1 MRIFRSQIAQA
12 LLIWCNERQEERTHV
27 RQNLLRA
34 DNKLLN
40 YPIREVV
47 TIGKKLEKLGNL
59 SMIWENIGDPITAG
73 EQMPEWI
80 KDIVHEHSVT
90 DKVFAYT
97 DTRGYLPT
105 REFVLKNFSN
115 EKICTVDDILFF
127 NGLGEAI
134 NKVINNLPREARI
147 LVPSPTYPS
156 HATAEAM
163 HAGCSFIS
171 YNLDPANDWE
181 PNLQEIE
188 NKVKYNDHVVAILV
202 INPNNPT
209 GRVFKR
215 ETLEAIVKIAKD
227 HDCFLIF
234 DEIYHSMVFDD
245 VENVLL
251 HEIIGDVPG
260 ISMKGISKD
269 VPWPGSRCG
278 WIEVYN
284 AEKDEEFRDF
294 INMILLAKM
303 LEVCSTTL
311 PQMILPHVYSSPHF
325 ESYLQGRIEKYKR
338 RAEEAVAFFNEIP
351 QVRVSMPGGVFYFVV
366 ELLDLPRSQLSAT
379 TKASRLY
386 LNDLLGENAVKPD
399 FQFCYELMA
408 AEGVCVVP
416 LSGFGS
422 ALNGFRMTLLQ
433 EDDEV
438 YTGILESIGRGIKDY
453 YANA

>member
-1 MRIFRSQIAQA
+1 VQA
-12 LLIWCNERQEERTHV
+12 LLVCDYQLKKEKLNV

-47 TIGKKLEKLGNL
+47 TIGKQLEKLGNL
-59 SMIWENIGDPITAG
+59 TMTWENIGDPITAG
-73 EQMPEWI
+73 EEMPEWI
-80 KDIVHEHSVT
+80 KDIVREHSVT

-105 REFVLKNFSN
+105 REYVLKNFSN

-171 YNLDPANDWE
+171 YGLDPAQDWE
-181 PNLQEIE
+181 PDLLEIE

-215 ETLEAIVKIAKD
+215 ETLEAIVKIAKE

-269 VPWPGSRCG
+269 IPWPGSRCG

-284 AEKDEEFRDF
+284 SEKDDEFRDF

-325 ESYLQGRIEKYKR
+325 KGYLKGRIDKYKS
-338 RAEEAVAFFNEIP
+338 RAEEAVAFFNQIP
-351 QVRVSMPGGVFYFVV
+351 QARVSMPGGVFYFVV
-366 ELLDLPRSQLSAT
+366 ELLELPRSELSAA

-386 LNDLLGENAVKPD
+386 LNDLLASKEVAPD
-399 FQFCYELMA
+399 FQFTYELMA

-422 ALNGFRMTLLQ
+422 SLNGFRMTLLQ
-433 EDDEV
+433 EEDDV
-438 YTGILESIGRGIKDY
+438 YTEILESIGRGIKDY

>member
-1 MRIFRSQIAQA
+1 
-12 LLIWCNERQEERTHV
+12 V

-47 TIGKKLEKLGNL
+47 TIGKALEKLGHFK
-59 SMIWENIGDPITAG
+59 MTWENIGDPITAG

-80 KDIVHEHSVT
+80 KEIVRENSTT
-90 DKVFAYT
+90 DETFAYT

-105 REFVLKNFSN
+105 RQYVLDNFSN

-171 YNLDPANDWE
+171 YHLDPANNWE
-181 PNLQEIE
+181 PDLQEIE

-209 GRVFKR
+209 GRVFNR
-215 ETLEAIVKIAKD
+215 ETLESIVKIAKD
-227 HDCFLIF
+227 NDCFLIF
-234 DEIYHSMVFDD
+234 DEIYHSMVFDG
-245 VENVLL
+245 VENTLL

-269 VPWPGSRCG
+269 IPWPGSRCG

-284 AEKDEEFRDF
+284 AEKDDDFRDF
-294 INMILLAKM
+294 IQMILLAKM

-311 PQMILPHVYSSPHF
+311 PQMILPHVYSAPEF
-325 ESYLQGRIEKYKR
+325 KPYLTERIKKYHR
-338 RAEEAVAFFNEIP
+338 RASEAVEYFSTIP
-351 QVRVSMPGGVFYFVV
+351 NMRVTMPGGVFYFVV
-366 ELLDLPRSQLSAT
+366 ELIDLPRAKLSAK
-379 TKASRLY
+379 TKTVRLY
-386 LNDLLGENAVKPD
+386 IDDLLASSGDVAPD
-399 FQFCYELMA
+399 FQFAYELMGS
-408 AEGVCVVP
+408 EGVCVVP

-422 ALNGFRMTLLQ
+422 SLNGFRMTLLQ
-433 EDDEV
+433 ENDAIFTE
-438 YTGILESIGRGIKDY
+438 TLQKIGKAVQEY
-453 YANA
+453 YS

>member
-1 MRIFRSQIAQA
+1 M
-12 LLIWCNERQEERTHV
+12 

-47 TIGKKLEKLGNL
+47 TIGKQLETLGNFK
-59 SMIWENIGDPITAG
+59 MIWENIGDPITAG
-73 EQMPEWI
+73 EKVPEWI
-80 KDIVHEHSVT
+80 KTIVRDNSTT
-90 DKVFAYT
+90 DQAFAYT

-105 REFVLKNFSN
+105 RQYVLDNFSD
-115 EKICTVDDILFF
+115 EKVCSVDDILFF

-171 YNLDPANDWE
+171 YQLNPENNWE
-181 PNLQEIE
+181 PDLQEIE

-209 GRVFKR
+209 GSVFKR
-215 ETLEAIVKIAKD
+215 ETLESIVSIAKEN
-227 HDCFLIF
+227 DCFLIF
-234 DEIYHSMVFDD
+234 DEIYHSMVFEG
-245 VENVLL
+245 VNNTLL
-251 HEIIGDVPG
+251 HEIIGEVPG

-269 VPWPGSRCG
+269 IPWPGSRCG

-284 AEKDEEFRDF
+284 AEKDADF
-294 INMILLAKM
+294 QNFIKMILLAKM

-311 PQMILPHVYSSPHF
+311 PQMILPHLYDAPEF
-325 ESYLQGRIEKYKR
+325 TPYLASRITKYQK
-338 RAEEAVAFFNEIP
+338 RAEQAVKLLNKVP
-351 QVRVSMPGGVFYFVV
+351 NVRVSMPGGVFYLVV
-366 ELLDLPRSQLSAT
+366 ELLDLPRSKLTSK
-379 TKASRLY
+379 TKTIRLFID
-386 LNDLLGENAVKPD
+386 NLLKEAGEEVNAD
-399 FQFCYELMA
+399 FQFCYELMG

-422 ALNGFRMTLLQ
+422 DLNGFRMTLLQ

-438 YTGILESIGRGIKDY
+438 FTETLGAIRRGVEHY
-453 YANA
+453 YL

>member
-1 MRIFRSQIAQA
+1 M
-12 LLIWCNERQEERTHV
+12 

-47 TIGKKLEKLGNL
+47 TIGKQLEKLGNL
-59 SMIWENIGDPITAG
+59 NMIWENIGDPITAG
-73 EQMPEWI
+73 ESVPDWI
-80 KDIVHEHSVT
+80 KEIVRENATT
-90 DKVFAYT
+90 DQAFAYT
-97 DTRGYLPT
+97 DTRGYLPA
-105 REFVLKNFSN
+105 RQYILENFSN

-171 YNLDPANDWE
+171 YKLDPENNWE
-181 PNLQEIE
+181 PNLEEIE

-209 GRVFKR
+209 GRVFNR
-215 ETLEAIVKIAKD
+215 ETLESIVKIAKD

-234 DEIYHSMVFDD
+234 DEIYHAMTFDG
-245 VENVLL
+245 VENTLL

-284 AEKDEEFRDF
+284 AEKDAQFQDF
-294 INMILLAKM
+294 IRMILLAKM

-311 PQMILPHVYSSPHF
+311 PQMILPHLYDAPEFKVSIRA
-325 ESYLQGRIEKYKR
+325 RIEKYQR
-338 RAEEAVAFFNEIP
+338 RARQAVEYFNTFP
-351 QVRVSMPGGVFYFVV
+351 QLRVTMPGGVFYLVV
-366 ELLDLPRSQLSAT
+366 ELLDLPRSKLSAT
-379 TKASRLY
+379 TKASRLFI
-386 LNDLLGENAVKPD
+386 DKLLSEKQVAED
-399 FQFCYELMA
+399 FQFSYELMA
-408 AEGVCVVP
+408 SEGVCVVP

-422 ALNGFRMTLLQ
+422 NLNGFRMTLLQ

-438 YTGILESIGRGIKDY
+438 FTNTLEKIGNAVSTY
-453 YANA
+453 YAK

>member
-1 MRIFRSQIAQA
+1 M
-12 LLIWCNERQEERTHV
+12 

-47 TIGKKLEKLGNL
+47 TIGKQLEKLGNFK
-59 SMIWENIGDPITAG
+59 MIWENIGDPITAG
-73 EQMPEWI
+73 EQVPDWI
-80 KDIVHEHSVT
+80 KDIVRTNSIT
-90 DKVFAYT
+90 DQAFAYT

-105 REFVLKNFSN
+105 RQYVLENFSN
-115 EKICTVDDILFF
+115 EKVCTVDDILFF

-171 YNLDPANDWE
+171 YQLDPENDWE
-181 PNLQEIE
+181 PDLEEIE

-215 ETLEAIVKIAKD
+215 ETLESIVKIAKE

-234 DEIYHSMVFDD
+234 DEIYHAMVFEG
-245 VENVLL
+245 VENTLL

-284 AEKDEEFRDF
+284 AEKDKDFQDF
-294 INMILLAKM
+294 IRMILLAKM

-311 PQMILPHVYSSPHF
+311 PQMILPHLYEAPEFKKHLKS
-325 ESYLQGRIEKYKR
+325 RIDKYQR
-338 RAEEAVAFFNEIP
+338 RAEQAVAVLNQLP
-351 QVRVSMPGGVFYFVV
+351 NVRVSMPGSVFYLVV
-366 ELLDLPRSQLSAT
+366 ELLDLPRSKLVAKNKSI
-379 TKASRLY
+379 RL
-386 LNDLLGENAVKPD
+386 LVDDLLTNKSSKIVSEDKSERVSAD
-399 FQFCYELMA
+399 FQFCYELMG
-408 AEGVCVVP
+408 AEGICVVP

-422 ALNGFRMTLLQ
+422 QLHGFRMTLLQ
-433 EDDEV
+433 EDDAV
-438 YTGILESIGRGIKDY
+438 FTQIVNSLAKAIKEY
-453 YANA
+453 YV